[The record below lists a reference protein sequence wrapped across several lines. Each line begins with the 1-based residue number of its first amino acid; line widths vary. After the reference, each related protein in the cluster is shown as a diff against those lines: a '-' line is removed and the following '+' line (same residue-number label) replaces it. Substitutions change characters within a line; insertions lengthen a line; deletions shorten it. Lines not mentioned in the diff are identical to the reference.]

1 MSRTICE
8 CVESVIFYIKKNLNG
23 DERGRR
29 HPDEGS
35 DVEGPQR
42 DAQHGG
48 GDVDEPVGQERGDP
62 EQETKKNGR
71 IRNRWEKQT
80 VCASLPEEENPQM
93 PRCHL
98 NAARSETLPFSLA
111 KHRHRSAIKN
121 KMFFWLGN
129 LRVYYTSYLP
139 QENDVR

>member
-71 IRNRWEKQT
+71 IRNSWEKQT
-80 VCASLPEEENPQM
+80 ACASLPEEENPQM
-93 PRCHL
+93 LQHL
-98 NAARSETLPFSLA
+98 KPCLFSEQNTGL
-111 KHRHRSAIKN
+111 KN
-121 KMFFWLGN
+121 KIFIWLGN
-129 LRVYYTSYLP
+129 
-139 QENDVR
+139 